1 MNKEI
6 NKEKNVTLNRKARY
20 EYHILQT
27 FEAGL
32 VLVGTEVKALRQNKA
47 NLTDAYATLRDGEV
61 WLLNAHIGVYDFGN
75 INNHE
80 PLRER
85 KLLLN
90 HREIKKLKNQVN
102 EKGNTLIP
110 LRIYFTKG
118 KAKLELAV
126 AKGKKMYDKR
136 EDIKNK
142 DQKRDLERSMRY

>member
-1 MNKEI
+1 MSTENNI
-6 NKEKNVTLNRKARY
+6 EKNVTVNRKARY

-27 FEAGL
+27 YEAGL

-47 NLTDAYATLRDGEV
+47 NLIDSYATIKDGEV
-61 WLLNAHIGVYDFGN
+61 WLVGAHIGVYDFGN

-80 PLRER
+80 PLRDR

-90 HREIKKLKNQVN
+90 FREIKKLKTQIN

-118 KAKLELAV
+118 KAKLEFAV

-136 EDIKNK
+136 EDIKKK
-142 DQKRDLERSMRY
+142 DQKRDLERSMRL

>member
-6 NKEKNVTLNRKARY
+6 KNEKNVTVNRKARF
-20 EYHILQT
+20 EYHIMQT
-27 FEAGL
+27 YETGL
-32 VLVGTEVKALRQNKA
+32 VLLGTEVKALRQNKA
-47 NLTDAYATLRDGEV
+47 NLTDAYAMIRDNEV
-61 WLLNAHIGVYDFGN
+61 WLTGAHIGVYDFGN

-90 HREIKKLKNQVN
+90 FKEIKKLKNQVN
-102 EKGNTLIP
+102 EKGNTLVP

-126 AKGKKMYDKR
+126 AKGKKMFDKR
-136 EDIKNK
+136 EDIKKK
-142 DQKRDLERSMRY
+142 DQKRDLERSVRY

>member
-1 MNKEI
+1 MSKEVK
-6 NKEKNVTLNRKARY
+6 NEKNVTVNRKARF

-27 FEAGL
+27 YEAGL

-47 NLTDAYATLRDGEV
+47 NLTDAYAAIRDGEV

-90 HREIKKLKNQVN
+90 FKEIKKLKNQVN

-126 AKGKKMYDKR
+126 AKGKKMFDKR
-136 EDIKNK
+136 EDIKKK
-142 DQKRDLERSMRY
+142 DQKRDLERSVRY

>member
-1 MNKEI
+1 MSKEVK
-6 NKEKNVTLNRKARY
+6 NEKNVTVNRKARF

-47 NLTDAYATLRDGEV
+47 NLTDAYAAIRDGEV

-90 HREIKKLKNQVN
+90 FKEIKKLKNQVN

-126 AKGKKMYDKR
+126 AKGKKMFDKR
-136 EDIKNK
+136 EDIKKK
-142 DQKRDLERSMRY
+142 DQKRDLERSVRY

>member
-1 MNKEI
+1 MNTEKNI
-6 NKEKNVTLNRKARY
+6 EKNVTVNRKARF

-47 NLTDAYATLRDGEV
+47 NLTDAYATIKDGEV
-61 WLLNAHIGVYDFGN
+61 WLIGAHIGVYDFGN
-75 INNHE
+75 INNHD
-80 PLRER
+80 PLRQR

-90 HREIKKLKNQVN
+90 LKEIKKLKNQIN
-102 EKGNTLIP
+102 EKGNTLVP

-126 AKGKKMYDKR
+126 AKGKKLYDKR
-136 EDIKNK
+136 EDIKKK
-142 DQKRDLERSMRY
+142 DQQRDLDRSERY